1 MHVMQKTNNFMVK
14 ATVQNLI
21 DALNKIENKEQFI
34 VLSTKHDS
42 FQYLQGI
49 YKVTDELEDDTS
61 VIALISDTSLPPS
74 NYFKPEEIKM

>member
-1 MHVMQKTNNFMVK
+1 MHIMQETNNFMVK

-21 DALNKIENKEQFI
+21 DALNKIENKEQFV

-42 FQYLQGI
+42 FQYLQRV
-49 YKVTDELEDDTS
+49 YKVTDESEDDTS
-61 VIALISDTSLPPS
+61 VVALISDTSLPPS

>member
-1 MHVMQKTNNFMVK
+1 MQETNNSMVK

-21 DALNKIENKEQFI
+21 DALNKIEDKEQFV

-42 FQYLQGI
+42 FQYLQGV
-49 YKVTDELEDDTS
+49 YKVTDESEDDTS
-61 VIALISDTSLPPS
+61 VIALITDTKLPPS

>member
-1 MHVMQKTNNFMVK
+1 MQETNNSMVK

-49 YKVTDELEDDTS
+49 YKVTDESEDDTS

>member
-1 MHVMQKTNNFMVK
+1 MQETNNSMVK

-49 YKVTDELEDDTS
+49 YKVTDESEDDTS

-74 NYFKPEEIKM
+74 NYFTPAEIKM

>member
-1 MHVMQKTNNFMVK
+1 MQETNNSMVK

-49 YKVTDELEDDTS
+49 DKVTDESEDDTS

>member
-1 MHVMQKTNNFMVK
+1 MQETNNSMVK

>member
-1 MHVMQKTNNFMVK
+1 MQETNNSMVK

-42 FQYLQGI
+42 FQYLQGV
-49 YKVTDELEDDTS
+49 YKVTDESEDDTS

>member
-1 MHVMQKTNNFMVK
+1 MQETNNSTVK

-42 FQYLQGI
+42 FQYLQGV
-49 YKVTDELEDDTS
+49 YKVTDESEDDTS

>member
-1 MHVMQKTNNFMVK
+1 MQETNNSMVK

-42 FQYLQGI
+42 FQYLQGV
-49 YKVTDELEDDTS
+49 YKVTDESEDDTS
-61 VIALISDTSLPPS
+61 VIALISDTSLTPS